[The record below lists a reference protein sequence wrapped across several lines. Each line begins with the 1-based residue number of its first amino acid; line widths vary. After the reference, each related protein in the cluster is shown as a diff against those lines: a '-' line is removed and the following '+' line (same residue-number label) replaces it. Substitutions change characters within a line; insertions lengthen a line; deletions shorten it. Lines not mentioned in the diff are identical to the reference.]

1 VIRRSDGI
9 PEGLVLRAERTCA
22 KETRDESSLVC
33 NFPDVVRLRVV
44 VCAGRSRAEADGPPP
59 ISCSPITSATSEPR
73 RASSLRIVTQNLEC
87 DVQECMQ
94 RVSAPLISSP
104 FRWNIAGATPIGI
117 VARGTGLRARG
128 LGSRV
133 AFVCRPGL
141 GSLPGAYCA
150 LVRFS
155 SSASIAAS
163 PLTAF
168 SRARTS
174 ASGSRSK
181 SLTRPARYSS
191 RSSSKV
197 PTEANGWRST
207 ARRSIARLVPQ
218 PGREAS
224 SHGPPAQL
232 LRDSAA
238 RLRNDGEKVYCL
250 SQWVPFDHSIE

>member
-1 VIRRSDGI
+1 MTCSATHGVAEIARSIRGRRACARRAAASRAPRACDG
-9 PEGLVLRAERTCA
+9 T
-22 KETRDESSLVC
+22 S
-33 NFPDVVRLRVV
+33 
-44 VCAGRSRAEADGPPP
+44 RSRADWHRGARNGS
-59 ISCSPITSATSEPR
+59 SCSWTWVTR
-73 RASSLRIVTQNLEC
+73 RPQ
-87 DVQECMQ
+87 
-94 RVSAPLISSP
+94 PL
-104 FRWNIAGATPIGI
+104 FGDWGK
-117 VARGTGLRARG
+117 
-128 LGSRV
+128 
-133 AFVCRPGL
+133 

-163 PLTAF
+163 ILPLTAF